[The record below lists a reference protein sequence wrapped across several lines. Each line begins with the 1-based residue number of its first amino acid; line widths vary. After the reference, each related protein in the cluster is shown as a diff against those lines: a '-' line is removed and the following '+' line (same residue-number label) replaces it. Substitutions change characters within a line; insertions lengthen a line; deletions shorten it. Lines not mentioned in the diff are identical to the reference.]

1 MDKIVSILAID
12 PGTTISAWVLY
23 RIGEDRVVS
32 FETCENELLLSFF
45 RVSHGIEM
53 FRPKKDILFVVEKV
67 TGYGK
72 PVGETVFETC
82 FWSGR
87 FVQAW
92 GGSFVMY
99 PRRRVKKVLLG
110 KDKGDDKHVRAAGIA
125 WFGGKEKAIG
135 KKANPGDLH
144 KMKEHEWQALGL
156 ALAYARELR
165 SGVAPPAVEP

>member
-1 MDKIVSILAID
+1 MDNIMSILAVD
-12 PGTTISAWVLY
+12 PGTTISAWVHYSMNL
-23 RIGEDRVVS
+23 DRVVG
-32 FETCENELLLSFF
+32 FGTPANELLVVDLPFRMPDMRGLSGVHS
-45 RVSHGIEM
+45 RRNTM
-53 FRPKKDILFVVEKV
+53 LVVEQV

-125 WFGGKEKAIG
+125 WFGGKEEAIG
-135 KKANPGDLH
+135 KKATPGQLH
-144 KMKEHEWQALGL
+144 GMRGHEFQALGV
-156 ALAYARELR
+156 ALAYARELK
-165 SGVAPPAVEP
+165 SGAV